1 MCGTVIHC
9 AQRTVQYLHLS
20 KMLSAIPNFS
30 LYIFERAGFE
40 PVGGNRSSPECTA
53 PAPHT
58 EIEADTQPGG
68 ESPRKADIYEL
79 KYFVLC
85 VQHWTGGRGYSGSYC
100 QPA

>member
-40 PVGGNRSSPECTA
+40 PVGGNHLSGHCPHSHSK
-53 PAPHT
+53 PAHRMFLGAR
-58 EIEADTQPGG
+58 I
-68 ESPRKADIYEL
+68 SR
-79 KYFVLC
+79 
-85 VQHWTGGRGYSGSYC
+85 RRNSY
-100 QPA
+100 